1 MDSPTFNPTWNM
13 ESTQVP
19 AEGNSADAQAV
30 SELLAK
36 NLGDLTLNPD
46 IKLSP
51 LPPESS
57 PKKQERGK
65 SLQGL
70 GLGLRPGPGEGLLF
84 EKGHGVRTVAS
95 VRKERMRRALQVIRF
110 RTLSLLKKTPE
121 ERKLEIEARTRK
133 FRCSCVYCVHY
144 GDVSDYMEMKN
155 GYDMGL
161 V

>member
-36 NLGDLTLNPD
+36 NLGNLTLNPD

-57 PKKQERGK
+57 PKKQEKGK
-65 SLQGL
+65 SLQSLGL
-70 GLGLRPGPGEGLLF
+70 GLGLGEGLLL
-84 EKGHGVRTVAS
+84 EKRHGVRTVAS
-95 VRKERMRRALQVIRF
+95 VRKERMQRALQVIRF
-110 RTLSLLKKTPE
+110 CTLSLLKKTPE

-133 FRCSCVYCVHY
+133 FRCSCLYCLHY
-144 GDVSDYMEMKN
+144 GDLSDYIEMKN
-155 GYDMGL
+155 SYDMGL